1 MRIEADLIRMKVPD
15 KAHATGSNYVIAS
28 CTYDITS

>member
-1 MRIEADLIRMKVPD
+1 MRIEVDLIRMKVPN
-15 KAHATGSNYVIAS
+15 KALMTGSNYVIAS